1 MSVQT
6 RASARRPANWA
17 QWLDPRHRQIG
28 MWAFVM
34 NRLSA
39 LGLTFYLF
47 LHLYALHQLAQ
58 GPQVYD
64 GFIALVRSP
73 IFTLGE
79 LVVVVA
85 GLYHGLNGVRV
96 ILTSLGIAV
105 PYQRTLFWVLFGIA
119 ALGSLAFAIRM
130 FSV

>member
-1 MSVQT
+1 MSAQIHLP
-6 RASARRPANWA
+6 ARRPANWS
-17 QWLDPRHRQIG
+17 QWLDPRRRQIG

-47 LHLYALHQLAQ
+47 LHLYALNQLAQ
-58 GPQVYD
+58 GPQAYD

-79 LVVVVA
+79 LVVVV
-85 GLYHGLNGVRV
+85 GVLYHGLNGIRV

-105 PYQRTLFWVLFGIA
+105 PYQRTLFWVLFGTA
-119 ALGSLAFAIRM
+119 ALASLAFAIRM
-130 FSV
+130 FTV